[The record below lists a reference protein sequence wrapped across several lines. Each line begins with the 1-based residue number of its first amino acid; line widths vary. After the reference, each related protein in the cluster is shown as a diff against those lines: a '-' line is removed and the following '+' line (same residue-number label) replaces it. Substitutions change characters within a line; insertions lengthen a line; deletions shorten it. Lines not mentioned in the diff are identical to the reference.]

1 MNMVRFKRS
10 EIPVMSKER
19 EAELKALSER
29 VSDAMVVDALDD
41 DFWAKAAP
49 SPFYKAKKVHA
60 SIRID
65 ADVIAWLK
73 SQGKGYQSKIN
84 SILRAEMLKSHFS
97 D

>member
-10 EIPVMSKER
+10 EIPAMSKER
-19 EAELKALSER
+19 EAELQALSES
-29 VSDAMVVDALDD
+29 VSDVMVVDALDD
-41 DFWAKAAP
+41 FWAKATP
-49 SPFYKAKKVHA
+49 NPFYKAKKVHA

-97 D
+97 E